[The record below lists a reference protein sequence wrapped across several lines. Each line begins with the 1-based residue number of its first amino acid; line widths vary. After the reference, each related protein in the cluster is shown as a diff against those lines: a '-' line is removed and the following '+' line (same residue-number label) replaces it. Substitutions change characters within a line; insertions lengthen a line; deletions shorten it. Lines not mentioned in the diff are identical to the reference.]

1 MASPDRDESD
11 QEQSD
16 RTTETTAAR
25 PTGSN
30 GGDPPRSRVRVKNPT
45 LPPRPASPRPRE
57 VVETV
62 DSPVA
67 AAPTIPDPIA
77 APPDPVGTPSV
88 FVEKGQVPRTRVAD
102 DDAPQHA
109 PEIGLGWL
117 GSTDGAPE
125 TSGAERSPRLVR
137 APKKAG
143 PRVEPDLHGYQQVQ
157 GSHLGDRYVRVV
169 RQQSDDFSRAGPG
182 HLVATEEAL
191 EARGDIGRVVSK
203 IKRKVIGAPLTTAEA
218 AHERLTKTKALAV
231 LSSDALSSVAY
242 ATEEILAVL
251 ILAGVAALTWSLY
264 IGAAIVVLLLFVGVS
279 YRQTIKAYPQGGGSY
294 IVAKDNLGEL
304 PALTAAG
311 ALLFGYIVT
320 VAVSIAAG
328 VAALISAVP
337 GLGGNR
343 VLLGLGFILLVTVLN
358 LRGIRESGSIF
369 AVPTYLFLAGIM
381 AMIAFGILR
390 NAAEGFELHPVQD
403 LEHEATAGIAS
414 VSIFLILKA
423 FSRGCAAL
431 TGVEAISDG
440 VPAFQ
445 PPEWKNARA
454 TLTWMIV
461 ILAITFSGIT
471 FLAHQYGAVPMESG
485 TPGFETVVSQIARSI
500 FGGFAPAYYYIQFA
514 TLAILILAA
523 NTAFSD
529 FPRLAFFLARDKY
542 LPRQFTFRGDRLAYT
557 TGIVTLGILSGVMLA
572 GFGGETTRMI
582 PLYAVGVFTAFTL
595 SQSGMI
601 SRWLRLK
608 ERGWQRGLA
617 INIAGATATG
627 IVTVVVGITNFAK
640 GAWIVIVLVP
650 VLILMFKAINR
661 HYTKAAGELAAQTP
675 LDPEEIRHTVI
686 VPIAAVN
693 RIARQ
698 TLAYARS
705 ISHNVTA
712 VHITDDEDAIVRMK
726 QEWAALGTDIPLVI
740 IESPYRALVAPLLKY
755 IDEVDKQRSG
765 DTITVVLPEF
775 IARHWWEH
783 ILHNQSALRIK
794 AALLFRPGTVVTSVP
809 YHLERAESR

>member
-1 MASPDRDESD
+1 MAGPDRNDAD
-11 QEQSD
+11 QAQSD
-16 RTTETTAAR
+16 GPAA
-25 PTGSN
+25 TV
-30 GGDPPRSRVRVKNPT
+30 GDDQPRRRVRVKSPV
-45 LPPRPASPRPRE
+45 PPRRAQPRVHAEGADRSGTAVPPGTDLHESSSESENPSPAF
-57 VVETV
+57 
-62 DSPVA
+62 VA
-67 AAPTIPDPIA
+67 KGE
-77 APPDPVGTPSV
+77 PPLA
-88 FVEKGQVPRTRVAD
+88 RVAGEE
-102 DDAPQHA
+102 APRHA
-109 PEIGLGWL
+109 PELGLGWL
-117 GSTDGAPE
+117 GSANGVAEPDR
-125 TSGAERSPRLVR
+125 AERSPRLVH
-137 APKKAG
+137 APRKTG
-143 PRVEPDLHGYQQVQ
+143 TRVEPDLHGYQQVQ
-157 GSHLGDRYVRVV
+157 GSHPGDRYVRVV
-169 RQQSDDFSRAGPG
+169 RQHGDDFSRAGPG

-191 EARGDIGRVVSK
+191 KARGSVGRVVGK
-203 IKRKVIGAPLTTAEA
+203 VKRKVIGAPLTTAAA

-251 ILAGVAALTWSLY
+251 ILAGVAALTYSLY
-264 IGAAIVVLLLFVGVS
+264 IGAAIVVLLLFVGIS

-337 GLGGNR
+337 DLHAHR

-369 AVPTYLFLAGIM
+369 AVPTYLFL
-381 AMIAFGILR
+381 FGILAMITFGILK
-390 NAAEGFELHPVQD
+390 NAAEGFAVHTVQ
-403 LEHEATAGIAS
+403 EIEQEATAGAAS
-414 VSIFLILKA
+414 VGIFLILRA

-454 TLTWMIV
+454 TLTWMIS
-461 ILAITFSGIT
+461 ILAVTFSGIT
-471 FLAHQYGAVPMESG
+471 FLAHQYGVVPLEADA
-485 TPGFETVVSQIARSI
+485 PGGYETVVSQIARAI
-500 FGGFAPAYYYIQFA
+500 FGGANVAYYYIQFA

-529 FPRLAFFLARDKY
+529 FPRLSFFLARDKY
-542 LPRQFTFRGDRLAYT
+542 LPRQFTFRGDRLAFT
-557 TGIVTLGILSGVMLA
+557 TGILTLGILSGLMLA

-601 SRWLRLK
+601 SRWLRLR

-627 IVTVVVGITNFAK
+627 IVTVVVGISNFVK
-640 GAWIVIVLVP
+640 GAWIVILLIP

-712 VHITDDEDAIVRMK
+712 VHITDDEDEIVRMK
-726 QEWAALGTDIPLVI
+726 REWAALGTDIPLVI
-740 IESPYRALVAPLLKY
+740 IESPYRALVGPLLKY
-755 IDEVDKQRSG
+755 IDEVDKQRG
-765 DTITVVLPEF
+765 DDTITVVLPEF

-783 ILHNQSALRIK
+783 LLHNQSALRIK